1 MLMLCVCVCVA
12 DLFTAVSFVVF
23 GNLLRSHVKIGIPR

>member
-1 MLMLCVCVCVA
+1 MLAMVNRSIVNVNV
-12 DLFTAVSFVVF
+12 DVMFVVF